1 MRGDLLNLHICPRLL
16 TTRLASP
23 PSHFLHAAGRGL
35 KVTSLVHDV
44 PPAVLLAQE
53 RSRSSSAPARCV
65 TCNTDV
71 DGGGGG
77 GVALVRSPS
86 RFAPRRFPVSLEL
99 AYPDADARADARAIV
114 IVIGCSYVATRTY
127 QRNRHRDLRFSQV
140 ALSGSNLGRL
150 TPRGQSFL
158 LLAKIR

>member
-1 MRGDLLNLHICPRLL
+1 M
-16 TTRLASP
+16 
-23 PSHFLHAAGRGL
+23 HAAGRGL
-35 KVTSLVHDV
+35 KVTSLAHDV

-77 GVALVRSPS
+77 VALVRSPS
-86 RFAPRRFPVSLEL
+86 CFAPRRFPVSLEL
-99 AYPDADARADARAIV
+99 AWADARADARAIV

-150 TPRGQSFL
+150 TPRGQSLL